1 MAKVSYL
8 NLSYPSAFDKTVRE
22 ALRSSGL
29 QCTDRPS
36 NRGVSGCRIDSSQLD
51 TVGTRLADCRPHVAF
66 VLEAVDESDYL
77 VESVDKRY
85 ATGKG
90 EWQVTRA
97 RARSKLEAGHCVQPW
112 VADFHNERQLSN
124 PSDV

>member
-1 MAKVSYL
+1 MAQVSYL
-8 NLSYPSAFDKTVRE
+8 NLSYPSAFDETVYE
-22 ALRSSGL
+22 ALRSTGL
-29 QCTDRPS
+29 QCTYKPS
-36 NRGVSGCRIDSSQLD
+36 YRGVSGCRIDSSQLD
-51 TVGTRLADCRPHVAF
+51 TVSTHLTGCRPHVAF
-66 VLEAVDESDYL
+66 VLEAVDESDFL

-97 RARSKLEAGHCVQPW
+97 RACSKLEAGHCVQPW
-112 VADFHNERQLSN
+112 EADFYNERRLSN